1 MDGGTRRRLPGR
13 RGTVTAASVGTQ
25 RAGPAR
31 AAGIAWVTIPAG
43 TFQMGCVPG
52 DPRCSSDEQPRHA
65 VTLSKPFDLMTTE
78 VTVGM
83 FKSHGFHLEQQPIWS
98 QSDNHPVVVVTW
110 SEANDFCAKI
120 GGRLPTEAEWE
131 RAARGGQEGV
141 LYPWGDKAPTD
152 AAGATNGA
160 AFEGDA
166 AQPVG
171 QYAPNAFGVLRHG
184 RKRLGMGGGLG
195 EQLPADAVTDPKGSA
210 SGRVRLVR
218 GGSYGDDPS
227 NLRVSNRTPNRAGPR
242 EPQRRLSLRA
252 RRALKPR
259 AGSRK
264 PGAVLL
270 RRRSVTWDE

>member
-1 MDGGTRRRLPGR
+1 
-13 RGTVTAASVGTQ
+13 
-25 RAGPAR
+25 
-31 AAGIAWVTIPAG
+31 
-43 TFQMGCVPG
+43 MGCVPG

-171 QYAPNAFGVLRHG
+171 QYAPNAFGVLRPG
-184 RKRLGMGGGLG
+184 GKRLGMGVRLG
-195 EQLPADAVTDPKGSA
+195 EQLSLR
-210 SGRVRLVR
+210 GRHRPQGQR
-218 GGSYGDDPS
+218 I
-227 NLRVSNRTPNRAGPR
+227 GPR
-242 EPQRRLSLRA
+242 CGWCGAAATATTRA
-252 RRALKPR
+252 TCACRTAPPTQPDRVNLNVGFRCAR
-259 AGSRK
+259 DAR
-264 PGAVLL
+264 
-270 RRRSVTWDE
+270 

>member
-1 MDGGTRRRLPGR
+1 MTGWIRRW
-13 RGTVTAASVGTQ
+13 RGTAALAGACLALGASIDADSQ
-25 RAGPAR
+25 RGGPGR

-43 TFQMGCVPG
+43 TFQMGCVAG

-65 VTLSKPFDLMTTE
+65 VTLSKPFELMTTE

-83 FKSHGFHLEQQPIWS
+83 FKSHGFHLEDQPIWS
-98 QSDNHPVVVVTW
+98 KSDNHPVVVVTW

-131 RAARGGQEGV
+131 RAARGGLDGV

-152 AAGATNGA
+152 AAGAANGA

-166 AQPVG
+166 AQLVG
-171 QYAPNAFGVLRHG
+171 QYAANAFGVHDMAG
-184 RKRLGMGGGLG
+184 NVW
-195 EQLPADAVTDPKGSA
+195 EWVADWASVYTADAITDPKGSP

-227 NLRVSNRTPNRAGPR
+227 NLRVSNRTPNAPDRVNLNVGFR
-242 EPQRRLSLRA
+242 CA
-252 RRALKPR
+252 RDAR
-259 AGSRK
+259 
-264 PGAVLL
+264 
-270 RRRSVTWDE
+270 

>member
-1 MDGGTRRRLPGR
+1 MAALVRTWGWTAALGGACLVV
-13 RGTVTAASVGTQ
+13 GTVTAASVGTQ

-83 FKSHGFHLEQQPIWS
+83 FRSHGFHLEQQPIWS

-110 SEANDFCAKI
+110 SEADDFCAKI

-152 AAGATNGA
+152 AAGASNGA

-171 QYAPNAFGVLRHG
+171 QYAPNAYGVYDLAG
-184 RKRLGMGGGLG
+184 NVW
-195 EQLPADAVTDPKGSA
+195 EWVSDWASNYPSEAVTDPKGSA

-227 NLRVSNRTPNRAGPR
+227 NLRLSNRTPNQPDRVNLNVGFR
-242 EPQRRLSLRA
+242 CA
-252 RRALKPR
+252 RDAR
-259 AGSRK
+259 
-264 PGAVLL
+264 
-270 RRRSVTWDE
+270 

>member
-1 MDGGTRRRLPGR
+1 MAALVRTWGWTAALGGACLVV
-13 RGTVTAASVGTQ
+13 GTVTAASVGTQ

-31 AAGIAWVTIPAG
+31 TAGIAWVTIPAG

-110 SEANDFCAKI
+110 SEADDFCAKI

-171 QYAPNAFGVLRHG
+171 QYAPNAYGVYDLAG
-184 RKRLGMGGGLG
+184 NVW
-195 EQLPADAVTDPKGSA
+195 EWVSDWASNYPSEAVTDPKGSA

-227 NLRVSNRTPNRAGPR
+227 NLRVSNRTPNQPDRVNLNVGFR
-242 EPQRRLSLRA
+242 CA
-252 RRALKPR
+252 RDAR
-259 AGSRK
+259 
-264 PGAVLL
+264 
-270 RRRSVTWDE
+270 